1 VLVDLERRRP
11 VALLPGREADVLAAW
26 LQAHSGVKV
35 VARDRS
41 GAYIDGARRGAPEA
55 TQVADRFH
63 LLQNLAEALETLLTA
78 HAKDLRALGRSQA
91 EAGAASGGAVA
102 LAPPPPPAR
111 VAARAAERRR
121 QRLALHQQAWALFRQ
136 GWSGE
141 AVARELGIGR
151 RTAYRWLKSETFPER
166 QGRSDAGRSLLD
178 PWGSYLLERWHAGCR
193 DGRRL
198 HGELHDQGY
207 RGSYPTV
214 LRYLR
219 RLRAARGLAAP
230 ARPRSRRMPKPVA
243 VPQRVLTPRAAAW
256 LVLRRPEQRGEG
268 DDALL
273 ARLRQHAPELGEA
286 IDQALAFAGLVRERR
301 PERLDR
307 WLRAAPDSRSP
318 TLRGFAKRLAADHDA
333 VRAALIQ
340 PWSNGPTEGQIN
352 RLKMLKRTM
361 HGRAGLDLLARRFLL
376 AA

>member
-1 VLVDLERRRP
+1 
-11 VALLPGREADVLAAW
+11 
-26 LQAHSGVKV
+26 VKV

-63 LLQNLAEALETLLTA
+63 LLRNLAEALETLLTA
-78 HAKDLRALGRSQA
+78 HAKDLRALGRPQ
-91 EAGAASGGAVA
+91 ASGEMVGM
-102 LAPPPPPAR
+102 APPPPPAR

-121 QRLALHQQAWALFRQ
+121 QRLARHQQAWALFRQ

-141 AVARELGIGR
+141 AVAHELGIGR
-151 RTAYRWLKSETFPER
+151 RTAYRWLQSETFPER

-178 PWGSYLLERWHAGCR
+178 PWGSSLLERWNAGCR

-219 RLRAARGLAAP
+219 RLRAARGLDAP

-243 VPQRVLTPRAAAW
+243 VPRRVLTPRAAAW
-256 LVLRRPEQRGEG
+256 LVLRRPEQRGAG

-273 ARLRQHAPELGEA
+273 ARLRQQDPELGEA

-301 PERLDR
+301 PERLDP
-307 WLRAAPDSRSP
+307 WLRAAQDSRSP
-318 TLRGFAKRLAADHDA
+318 ALRGFAKRLAADHDA

-340 PWSNGPTEGQIN
+340 PWSNGQTEGRIN

-361 HGRAGLDLLARRFLL
+361 YGRAGLDLLSRRFLL